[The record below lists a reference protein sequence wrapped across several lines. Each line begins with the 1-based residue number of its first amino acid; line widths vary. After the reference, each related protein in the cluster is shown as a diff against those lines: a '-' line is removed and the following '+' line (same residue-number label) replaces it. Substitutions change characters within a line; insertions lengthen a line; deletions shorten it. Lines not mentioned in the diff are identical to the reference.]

1 MLTEEGL
8 PAVPTTSND
17 DLLDI
22 GEIDVNAADETNDE
36 EESNL
41 SEPDHEPSQRSP
53 KDAKKKKDKKENRR
67 GTSSYKKY
75 EPQDQKR
82 NQSRK
87 RRYSET
93 RSEERTIEQSEE
105 ALKALNRH
113 SQRGTCPKTL
123 QYKARARIRA
133 DEAFTTDI
141 KRIRKTTEQEVVNAL
156 IRYHERRIAESKKSL
171 KRQKRPTGTVNKKS
185 TDNKNT
191 HEQNVKEIAENF
203 FKKFNEFKNL
213 MNTMSNKSGEKY
225 ACLLTKSS

>member
-1 MLTEEGL
+1 MSEKVLTEEGL
-8 PAVPTTSND
+8 HAVPTTSND
-17 DLLDI
+17 YLLDI
-22 GEIDVNAADETNDE
+22 GEIDVNAADETSDE

-53 KDAKKKKDKKENRR
+53 KHAKKKKDKKENRR

-93 RSEERTIEQSEE
+93 LAEERTIEQSEE

-123 QYKARARIRA
+123 QYRAGARIRA

-156 IRYHERRIAESKKSL
+156 IR
-171 KRQKRPTGTVNKKS
+171 
-185 TDNKNT
+185 
-191 HEQNVKEIAENF
+191 
-203 FKKFNEFKNL
+203 
-213 MNTMSNKSGEKY
+213 
-225 ACLLTKSS
+225 

>member
-75 EPQDQKR
+75 EPQDQK
-82 NQSRK
+82 K
-87 RRYSET
+87 KSE
-93 RSEERTIEQSEE
+93 
-105 ALKALNRH
+105 
-113 SQRGTCPKTL
+113 PKTPL
-123 QYKARARIRA
+123 Q
-133 DEAFTTDI
+133 
-141 KRIRKTTEQEVVNAL
+141 
-156 IRYHERRIAESKKSL
+156 
-171 KRQKRPTGTVNKKS
+171 
-185 TDNKNT
+185 
-191 HEQNVKEIAENF
+191 
-203 FKKFNEFKNL
+203 
-213 MNTMSNKSGEKY
+213 
-225 ACLLTKSS
+225 